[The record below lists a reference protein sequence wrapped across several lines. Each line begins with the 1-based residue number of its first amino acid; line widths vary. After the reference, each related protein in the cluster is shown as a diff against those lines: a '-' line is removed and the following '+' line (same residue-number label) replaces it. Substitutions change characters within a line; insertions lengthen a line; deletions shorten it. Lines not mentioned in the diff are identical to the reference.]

1 MSLFQNTVLNKYLG
15 NLDPHLTEEK
25 YKLFTSY
32 FNNPEIRTNIL
43 NSKEEQF
50 QEGFLI
56 SLFVN
61 ILGYTINPNPG
72 FNLITEFKNEKDSRK
87 SDAAIIINNTV
98 TGIIELKGT
107 EIIDLTKIENQAF
120 GYKNNHPE
128 AVYVITSNFRKIRLY
143 IDNAVNFNEFDLF
156 DLSFQEFKVL
166 YLSLSFASLSA
177 GIPLKIKQ
185 ESLVREE
192 NISRQLYNDYSVFKR
207 NLFNNLITL
216 NPQIDQLTLFKKT
229 QKLLDRFLFIFFAED
244 RMLLPANSIRNI
256 LSQWLQLKDLDQYV
270 PLYDRIK
277 KFFSYLNTGYKSSN
291 MEIFPYNGGLFRPD
305 EVLDNITIDDE
316 VLRTNTVTLSN
327 YDFNTEIDVNILGH
341 IFENSLNEIE
351 EITLSIQGKEIDKS
365 KTKRKKEGVFYTPK
379 YITSYIVKNTLGSLC
394 NEIKNELGIIEEDYS
409 PENKSK
415 DTRRKLVN
423 TLDAYRERLL
433 KITICDPAC
442 GSGAFLNQALD
453 YLINEHKYIDE
464 LKAKLLGESLILSD
478 IENSI
483 LENNL
488 FGVDINEESVE
499 IAKLSL
505 WLRTARKNRKLN
517 NLSGN
522 IKCGN
527 SLIDDPAIAGE
538 KAFNWH
544 KEFPQ
549 VFAKGGFDIIIGNPP
564 YVRQELLGNYKEYF
578 SKNYRVFNYSSDL
591 FAYFYE
597 KAFLLLKQ
605 KGLLGF
611 ISNTFD
617 KTTAGSDLRAFLQ
630 NNIKVEKYV
639 DFTEVQIFEGATTY
653 PIILI
658 ASNYFIEDN
667 SFLFIKI
674 PKNTSPSLIDIY
686 HLPSVTVMQQSLN
699 SSNWTFHSIGSNA
712 LLNKINL
719 HENIR
724 TQYGKCFRGIVTGF
738 NLAFI
743 ISKSE
748 KDSILMESPADEEII
763 KPFYEGKDL
772 SKWYSPDI
780 EKYLI
785 FTKRGINID
794 KYPGVKNWLGKF
806 RTSLEPK
813 SNPEQTQGRKPGLYQ
828 WYEIQD
834 SVDYYKLF
842 ENSKITWPNLQNSN
856 KFCFEDKGYYINAP
870 SVIFPSDNIALLA
883 ILNSKLV
890 WFYLQSVCVVRNGGY
905 IEVKPQYFEQIPIP
919 YISKDNQQPF
929 IEMAD
934 LMLSL
939 HKELNTLK
947 DNFLKF
953 IISQF
958 DFQTT
963 SKKLD
968 NWNLLDPKQFI
979 TELKKNLKTEKKQDL
994 SKSDELRWF
1003 TLFSEQKAGTDI
1015 IQTQIN
1021 QTDTEINKMVYEL
1034 YGLSEEEIKIVE
1046 GKEPN

>member
-351 EITLSIQGKEIDKS
+351 EITLAIQGKEIDKS

-415 DTRRKLVN
+415 DTRRRLVN
-423 TLDAYRERLL
+423 TLDAYRDRLL

-478 IENSI
+478 IETGI

-517 NLSGN
+517 NLSDN

-527 SLIDDPAIAGE
+527 SLIDDPAIAGQ

-549 VFAKGGFDIIIGNPP
+549 VFANGGFDIIIGNPP
-564 YVRQELLGNYKEYF
+564 YVRQELIDKVQKQYLAENYIVGNG
-578 SKNYRVFNYSSDL
+578 VADL
-591 FAYFYE
+591 YVYFYE
-597 KAFLLLKQ
+597 RSLSILKD
-605 KGLLGF
+605 KGSLGF
-611 ISNTFD
+611 ITPNKWFKTKYGYNLRKYLIGYDIKRFIDFFELNIFEEASTEPQIAIISKANSSVSLIYNPVRNISDFINLNYASIEINKTALSDDIWVFNTGIEEQILSKIKED
-617 KTTAGSDLRAFLQ
+617 SVALLDYSS
-630 NNIKVEKYV
+630 NNIY
-639 DFTEVQIFEGATTY
+639 
-653 PIILI
+653 
-658 ASNYFIEDN
+658 
-667 SFLFIKI
+667 
-674 PKNTSPSLIDIY
+674 
-686 HLPSVTVMQQSLN
+686 
-699 SSNWTFHSIGSNA
+699 
-712 LLNKINL
+712 
-719 HENIR
+719 
-724 TQYGKCFRGIVTGF
+724 RGIITGL
-738 NLAFI
+738 NQAFI
-743 ISKSE
+743 IDKKIKDKIIKEDPKSADLI
-748 KDSILMESPADEEII
+748 KPYVTAVDIDKWYLHHPQKLYFINTYYDLDISLYKGIYKWLLQFDEELQ
-763 KPFYEGKDL
+763 KRQDKGLHHFNL
-772 SKWYSPDI
+772 RAC
-780 EKYLI
+780 KYYH
-785 FTKRGINID
+785 K
-794 KYPGVKNWLGKF
+794 
-806 RTSLEPK
+806 
-813 SNPEQTQGRKPGLYQ
+813 
-828 WYEIQD
+828 
-834 SVDYYKLF
+834 
-842 ENSKITWPNLQNSN
+842 
-856 KFCFEDKGYYINAP
+856 FEDPKIIYIYTAVEHKFYYDTESYYINNSSFMITNVDKFL
-870 SVIFPSDNIALLA
+870 SVW
-883 ILNSKLV
+883 LNSKV
-890 WFYLQSVCVVRNGGY
+890 FDFYKRLNFVAYGDAAEAGR
-905 IEVKPQYFEQIPIP
+905 VKLDYNKMVNVPIP
-919 YISKDNQQPF
+919 VLTDEQKQPF
-929 IEMAD
+929 IEKAD

-958 DFQTT
+958 DLQTT

-1034 YGLSEEEIKIVE
+1034 YGLTEEEIKIVE

>member
-15 NLDPHLTEEK
+15 NLDPQLTEEK
-25 YKLFTSY
+25 YILFTSY
-32 FNNPEIRTNIL
+32 FHNPEIRTNIL

-87 SDAAIIINNTV
+87 SDAAIIIDNKV
-98 TGIIELKGT
+98 IGIIELKGT

-156 DLSFQEFKVL
+156 NLTFDEFKIL
-166 YLSLSFASLSA
+166 YISLSFSALSA

-192 NISRQLYNDYSVFKR
+192 NISRQLYNDYSFFKR

-244 RMLLPANSIRNI
+244 RMLLPANSMRNI
-256 LSQWLQLKDLDQYV
+256 LSQWTQLKDLDQYV

-277 KFFSYLNTGYKSSN
+277 KFFSYLNTGYKSN
-291 MEIFPYNGGLFRPD
+291 NLDIFPYNGGLFRPD
-305 EVLDNITIDDE
+305 DVLDNILIDDE
-316 VLRTNTVTLSN
+316 ILKSNSISLSN

-379 YITSYIVKNTLGSLC
+379 YITSYIVKNTLGALC
-394 NEIKNELGIIEEDYS
+394 AEIKNELGIIEEDYS

-423 TLDAYRERLL
+423 TLDAYRDRLL

-478 IENSI
+478 IETGI

-517 NLSGN
+517 NLSDN

-527 SLIDDPAIAGE
+527 SLIDNPAIAGK
-538 KAFNWH
+538 KAFNWN

-549 VFAKGGFDIIIGNPP
+549 VFANGGFDIIIGNPP
-564 YVRQELLGNYKEYF
+564 YVFARENFSQFEKEYF
-578 SKNYRVFNYSSDL
+578 VKEYVSAKYQINTYLL
-591 FAYFYE
+591 FIE
-597 KAFLLLKQ
+597 KTVKLLKQ
-605 KGLLGF
+605 NGSYGLIVPNSWLMVYSGEGLRKYLLETS
-611 ISNTFD
+611 IIN
-617 KTTAGSDLRAFLQ
+617 KIINLAGYS
-630 NNIKVEKYV
+630 
-639 DFTEVQIFEGATTY
+639 FEGVNVET
-653 PIILI
+653 IILI
-658 ASNYFIEDN
+658 AQKGYTVNEHLVSILLNNGSEFYFSHSKKQIDFKDNQGSEFKVFSDDESDSIINKMKNNSALLDEITYIRAGLQAYEKDKGEPKQTAEDVINRPYDYRYKFDEDTYPYLEGKDVNRYFIKWAGHFLRYGKHLASPRTFDLFNGEKIIVREISGKYPFN
-667 SFLFIKI
+667 IISTYSNEIFLFNRSNICI
-674 PKNTSPSLIDIY
+674 MKNPHKQIDLRYI
-686 HLPSVTVMQQSLN
+686 LTVLN
-699 SSNWTFHSIGSNA
+699 SS
-712 LLNKINL
+712 L
-719 HENIR
+719 
-724 TQYGKCFRGIVTGF
+724 
-738 NLAFI
+738 
-743 ISKSE
+743 ISYYFLKNTAKSVRSMFP
-748 KDSILMESPADEEII
+748 KVILVDLRLF
-763 KPFYEGKDL
+763 PFKEL
-772 SKWYSPDI
+772 S
-780 EKYLI
+780 
-785 FTKRGINID
+785 R
-794 KYPGVKNWLGKF
+794 
-806 RTSLEPK
+806 
-813 SNPEQTQGRKPGLYQ
+813 
-828 WYEIQD
+828 
-834 SVDYYKLF
+834 
-842 ENSKITWPNLQNSN
+842 
-856 KFCFEDKGYYINAP
+856 
-870 SVIFPSDNIALLA
+870 
-883 ILNSKLV
+883 
-890 WFYLQSVCVVRNGGY
+890 
-905 IEVKPQYFEQIPIP
+905 
-919 YISKDNQQPF
+919 DNQQPF
-929 IEMAD
+929 IELAD

-939 HKELNTLK
+939 HNELNTLK

-958 DFQTT
+958 DIQTT

-994 SKSDELRWF
+994 SKSDELQWF
-1003 TLFSEQKAGTDI
+1003 TLFNKQKAIPDI

-1021 QTDTEINKMVYEL
+1021 QTDTEINKMVYTL
-1034 YGLSEEEIKIVE
+1034 YNLTQEEINIIEKD
-1046 GKEPN
+1046 

>member
-549 VFAKGGFDIIIGNPP
+549 VFTNGGFDIIIGNPP
-564 YVRQELLGNYKEYF
+564 YVRQELLGDYKEYF

-658 ASNYFIEDN
+658 ASNYFVEDN

-724 TQYGKCFRGIVTGF
+724 TQYGKCFYGIKTGF
-738 NLAFI
+738 NMAFI

-794 KYPGVKNWLGKF
+794 NYPGVKNWLGKF

-813 SNPEQTQGRKPGLYQ
+813 SNSEQTQGRKPGLYQ

-905 IEVKPQYFEQIPIP
+905 IEVKPQYFEQIPTPPIT
-919 YISKDNQQPF
+919 DFNQQPF
-929 IEMAD
+929 IELAD

-958 DFQTT
+958 DLQTT

>member
-98 TGIIELKGT
+98 IGIIELKGT

-156 DLSFQEFKVL
+156 NLTFDEFKIL
-166 YLSLSFASLSA
+166 CISLSFSA
-177 GIPLKIKQ
+177 ISGGIPLKIKQ

-192 NISRQLYNDYSVFKR
+192 NISRQLYNDYSFFKR

-244 RMLLPANSIRNI
+244 RMLLPANSMRNI
-256 LSQWLQLKDLDQYV
+256 LSQWTQLKDLDQYV

-277 KFFSYLNTGYKSSN
+277 KFFSYLNTGYKSN
-291 MEIFPYNGGLFRPD
+291 NLDIFPYNGGLFRPD
-305 EVLDNITIDDE
+305 DVLDNILIDDDI
-316 VLRTNTVTLSN
+316 LKSSSTTLSN

-517 NLSGN
+517 NLSDN

-772 SKWYSPDI
+772 SKWYSPD
-780 EKYLI
+780 
-785 FTKRGINID
+785 
-794 KYPGVKNWLGKF
+794 
-806 RTSLEPK
+806 
-813 SNPEQTQGRKPGLYQ
+813 
-828 WYEIQD
+828 
-834 SVDYYKLF
+834 
-842 ENSKITWPNLQNSN
+842 
-856 KFCFEDKGYYINAP
+856 
-870 SVIFPSDNIALLA
+870 
-883 ILNSKLV
+883 
-890 WFYLQSVCVVRNGGY
+890 
-905 IEVKPQYFEQIPIP
+905 
-919 YISKDNQQPF
+919 
-929 IEMAD
+929 
-934 LMLSL
+934 
-939 HKELNTLK
+939 
-947 DNFLKF
+947 
-953 IISQF
+953 
-958 DFQTT
+958 
-963 SKKLD
+963 
-968 NWNLLDPKQFI
+968 
-979 TELKKNLKTEKKQDL
+979 
-994 SKSDELRWF
+994 
-1003 TLFSEQKAGTDI
+1003 
-1015 IQTQIN
+1015 
-1021 QTDTEINKMVYEL
+1021 
-1034 YGLSEEEIKIVE
+1034 
-1046 GKEPN
+1046 

>member
-98 TGIIELKGT
+98 IGIIELKGT

-156 DLSFQEFKVL
+156 NLTFDEFKIL
-166 YLSLSFASLSA
+166 YISLSFSA
-177 GIPLKIKQ
+177 ISGGIPIKIKQ

-192 NISRQLYNDYSVFKR
+192 NISRQLYNDYSFFKR

-244 RMLLPANSIRNI
+244 RMLLPANSMRNI
-256 LSQWLQLKDLDQYV
+256 LSQWTQLKDLDQYV

-277 KFFSYLNTGYKSSN
+277 KFFSYLNTGYKSN
-291 MEIFPYNGGLFRPD
+291 NLDIFPYNGGLFRPD
-305 EVLDNITIDDE
+305 DVLDNILIDDDI
-316 VLRTNTVTLSN
+316 LKSSSISLSN

-394 NEIKNELGIIEEDYS
+394 SDIKNELGIIEEDYS

-415 DTRRKLVN
+415 DTRRRLVN
-423 TLDAYRERLL
+423 TLDAYRDRLL

-478 IENSI
+478 IETGI

-549 VFAKGGFDIIIGNPP
+549 VFANGGFDIIIGNPP
-564 YVRQELLGNYKEYF
+564 YGVNFSTNEKDYLQIVLGGVPDHEIYIYFISMALQNLIRPGGLLTYIFPNTFLSNLFGINYRKHIFTNYFVENILDLSNDNTFEDASVRTCVFSVIKNQPLKDHKTKFSTIIQKDIVDLKALNQDEILQGINNILSFFTTNSLEEHIINKLNTNNRLSEYFLVSQGLIPYDKYRGHSEETIKNRIWHANYKKDDTYKKEL
-578 SKNYRVFNYSSDL
+578 KGGDVNRYSVRWNNELWISYGNWL
-591 FAYFYE
+591 AAPRE
-597 KAFLLLKQ
+597 KK
-605 KGLLGF
+605 
-611 ISNTFD
+611 
-617 KTTAGSDLRAFLQ
+617 
-630 NNIKVEKYV
+630 
-639 DFTEVQIFEGATTY
+639 
-653 PIILI
+653 
-658 ASNYFIEDN
+658 YFINKRILVREITGDL
-667 SFLFIKI
+667 LFCAYTDDEYY
-674 PKNTSPSLIDIY
+674 NTPSI
-686 HLPSVTVMQQSLN
+686 
-699 SSNWTFHSIGSNA
+699 
-712 LLNKINL
+712 
-719 HENIR
+719 
-724 TQYGKCFRGIVTGF
+724 
-738 NLAFI
+738 
-743 ISKSE
+743 
-748 KDSILMESPADEEII
+748 
-763 KPFYEGKDL
+763 
-772 SKWYSPDI
+772 
-780 EKYLI
+780 
-785 FTKRGINID
+785 INII
-794 KYPGVKNWLGKF
+794 N
-806 RTSLEPK
+806 
-813 SNPEQTQGRKPGLYQ
+813 
-828 WYEIQD
+828 
-834 SVDYYKLF
+834 
-842 ENSKITWPNLQNSN
+842 EN
-856 KFCFEDKGYYINAP
+856 D
-870 SVIFPSDNIALLA
+870 VIALKYALV
-883 ILNSKLV
+883 ILNSKLIG
-890 WFYLQSVCVVRNGGY
+890 FYHNLTSPKAKKGLFPKILINDIRN
-905 IEVKPQYFEQIPIP
+905 IPIK
-919 YISKDNQQPF
+919 YTDNQQPF
-929 IEMAD
+929 IELAD

-958 DFQTT
+958 DLQTT

-968 NWNLLDPKQFI
+968 NWNLLDAKQFI
-979 TELKKNLKTEKKQDL
+979 TELRKNLKTEKKPDL
-994 SKSDELRWF
+994 SKSDEFRWF
-1003 TLFSEQKAGTDI
+1003 TLFSEQKARTDA

-1021 QTDTEINKMVYEL
+1021 QTDTGINKMVYEL